1 MSQVAILGSSLEAL
15 QKAHEILDKNP
26 SKDITI
32 YTEDA
37 EVGFPDSETF
47 EKINVSSALKT
58 MPDEWVGFIPKV
70 VGNGGESVVAHS
82 WLCKAMVIRLAER
95 GVRLQLRT
103 TIISIDEEEKGIS
116 FRGAGKV
123 SSGMTFFDELHDYR

>member
-103 TIISIDEEEKGIS
+103 TIISIDEDLQEIH
-116 FRGAGKV
+116 FRGGGSI
-123 SSGMTFFDELHDYR
+123 SSGVHSYDELYDFR